1 MIFFGN
7 YVPSFITDLDILLA
21 SREPYNKHRKVRVVK
36 KEKKSVN
43 KEEPKIPREIE
54 KEIEASNYNLVK
66 NDTKKYQ
73 IKIDWSDGEYTNLWI
88 YKNGQV
94 IQEYS
99 APLPESIEDFKG
111 IVNEANKAIEAVN
124 PRKGMVNRGI

>member
-7 YVPSFITDLDILLA
+7 YVPNFISDYELLLA
-21 SREPYNKHRKVRVVK
+21 RRDPFSKHRKVRVVLK
-36 KEKKSVN
+36 DDKFMRDEDAKTQK
-43 KEEPKIPREIE
+43 EIE
-54 KEIEASNYNLVK
+54 KEIEASNYNLLK
-66 NDTKKYQ
+66 NDAKKYQ
-73 IKIDWSDGEYTNLWI
+73 IEIDWSDGEYTNLWI

-111 IVNEANKAIEAVN
+111 IINEANKAIEAVN
-124 PRKGMVNRGI
+124 PRKGKVNRGI

>member
-1 MIFFGN
+1 MILFGN
-7 YVPSFITDLDILLA
+7 RVPNFISDYELLLD
-21 SREPYNKHRKVRVVK
+21 SREPYNKHRKIRVVLK
-36 KEKKSVN
+36 GKKSVN
-43 KEEPKIPREIE
+43 KEEPKIPRGIE
-54 KEIEASNYNLVK
+54 KEIEVSNYNLLK
-66 NDTKKYQ
+66 NDAKKYQ

>member
-21 SREPYNKHRKVRVVK
+21 SREPYNKHRKVRAVLK
-36 KEKKSVN
+36 GEKFMCDEDAKIQKEIK
-43 KEEPKIPREIE
+43 
-54 KEIEASNYNLVK
+54 KEIEASNYNMVK

-73 IKIDWSDGEYTNLWI
+73 IKIDWNDGEYTNLRI

-124 PRKGMVNRGI
+124 PRKGMVNRGV

>member
-7 YVPSFITDLDILLA
+7 RVPNFISDYELLLD
-21 SREPYNKHRKVRVVK
+21 SREPYNKHRKIRVVLK
-36 KEKKSVN
+36 GKKSVN
-43 KEEPKIPREIE
+43 KEEPKIPRGIE
-54 KEIEASNYNLVK
+54 KEIEVSNYNLLK
-66 NDTKKYQ
+66 NDAKKYQ

-111 IVNEANKAIEAVN
+111 LVNEAIKALEAVN
-124 PRKGMVNRGI
+124 PRKGM